1 MKKTTVLKTIAGIYS
16 ALICLFL
23 FSQCS
28 SKKSTELKN
37 GIWRAELQ
45 REDGNNIVFN
55 FNVKD
60 SLGRK
65 TIQVFNA
72 DESLTVDSIIIR
84 EDSVF
89 IQMPF
94 FGSHFEAKLHQGNE
108 LTGQWIIDYGSRKER
123 MPFQALQGDSVRFSV
138 DSDSHHDISG
148 SWETVFGSGENETNA
163 IGLFEQDG
171 NIVTGTFLTPTG
183 DYRYLQGVISGDS
196 LRISGFDG
204 CHAILFT
211 AKIDENDRITDG
223 KVFSI
228 NREPRSWHAE
238 RKEFDS
244 LPDTYATKN
253 IPQGSVKADFTLKDM
268 RTLED
273 ISIQDEKFKGK
284 VVVVQILGSWCP
296 NCMDET
302 PFMIDYYNKNKH
314 KGFEVI
320 GVDYERT
327 DDFDKSKKALN
338 SFFNRFE
345 INYPVLFSGVASSD
359 PERTEKVF
367 PNLPVKISAFPSSIF
382 IDREGFIRKV
392 HSGFSGPATGKY
404 HEQYKEEFHGIV
416 EALLSE

>member
-1 MKKTTVLKTIAGIYS
+1 MKKTTVLNTLTYFYFAF
-16 ALICLFL
+16 ICIFF

-28 SKKSTELKN
+28 SEKKPELKN
-37 GIWRAELQ
+37 GIWRAELL

-60 SLGRK
+60 SLGK
-65 TIQVFNA
+65 TLIEVFNA
-72 DESLTVDSIIIR
+72 DESLTVDSIIFQK
-84 EDSVF
+84 DSVF
-89 IQMPF
+89 IHMPF
-94 FGSHFEAKLHQGNE
+94 FGSHFEAQLHEGTR

-123 MPFQALQGDSVRFSV
+123 MPFQAIQGDSVRFETT
-138 DSDSHHDISG
+138 SDSRHEISG
-148 SWETVFGSGENETNA
+148 SWETTFGEGDNQSKA
-163 IGLFEQDG
+163 IGLFEQKG

-183 DYRYLQGVISGDS
+183 DYRYLQGVVDGDS
-196 LRISGFDG
+196 LKISGFDG

-223 KVFSI
+223 QVFSV
-228 NREPRSWHAE
+228 NRDPRAWQAE
-238 RKEFDS
+238 RKDYET
-244 LPDTYATKN
+244 LPEAYDTKN
-253 IPQGSVKADFTLKDM
+253 IPQGSVKADFTLKDI

-273 ISIQDEKFKGK
+273 VSIQDEKYKGK
-284 VVVVQILGSWCP
+284 VVVIQILGSWCP

-302 PFMIDYYNKNKH
+302 PFMIDYYNNNKD

-320 GVDYERT
+320 GVAYERT
-327 DDFDKSKKALN
+327 DDFEKSKNALN

-382 IDREGFIRKV
+382 IDKEGFVRKV

-416 EALLSE
+416 DALLSE